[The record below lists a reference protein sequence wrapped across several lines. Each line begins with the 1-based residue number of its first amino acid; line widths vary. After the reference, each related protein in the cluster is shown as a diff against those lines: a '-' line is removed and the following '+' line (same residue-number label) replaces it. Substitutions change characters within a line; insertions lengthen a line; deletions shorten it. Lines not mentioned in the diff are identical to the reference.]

1 MRPIRTVLVLGG
13 NSEIARATLR
23 ELLAEGPLTAILAVR
38 DPASV
43 DLSGLEGATVETIR
57 FDAAELDAA
66 PVDAAFDRAE
76 DVDLVL
82 LAFGVLDGDP
92 VEVGRVNYLGAV
104 AALARAVERLRGQG
118 HGTAVVLSS
127 IAGVRVR
134 RANYAYGAAKAGL
147 DGFAQ
152 GLQQELEGDPVRVV
166 IVRPGFVHTKLT
178 AGLKPAPLSVGPEQV
193 GAAIVAALRTGR
205 TVVWVPAALRYLAV
219 ALRLAPQRVVARL

>member
-1 MRPIRTVLVLGG
+1 MSSIRTVLVLGG

-23 ELLAEGPLTAILAVR
+23 ALLKEGPLTAILAVR
-38 DPASV
+38 DPSAI
-43 DLSGLEGATVETIR
+43 DTSGLEGATVETIR
-57 FDAAELDAA
+57 FDAAELDPA
-66 PVDAAFDRAE
+66 PIDAAFARPE

-104 AALARAVERLRGQG
+104 GALARSVDRLREQG
-118 HGTAVVLSS
+118 RGTVVVLSS

-134 RANYAYGAAKAGL
+134 RANVAYGASKAGL

-152 GLQQELEGDPVRVV
+152 GLQQELEGDAVRLV

-178 AGLKPAPLSVGPEQV
+178 AGLKPAPLSVTAEQV
-193 GAAIVAALRTGR
+193 GAAIVASLGGR
-205 TVVWVPAALRYLAV
+205 QGVVWVPAVLRYLAI